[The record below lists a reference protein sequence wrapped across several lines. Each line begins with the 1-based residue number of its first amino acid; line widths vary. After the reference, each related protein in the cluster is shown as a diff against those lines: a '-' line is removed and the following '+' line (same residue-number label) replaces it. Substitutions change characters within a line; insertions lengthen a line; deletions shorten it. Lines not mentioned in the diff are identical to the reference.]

1 MNEARK
7 TVLLVEDQGSV
18 AAAEKKSLELYGYK
32 VILARSGES
41 AIEVLAGTEPIDIIL
56 MDIDLGEGMDGTQ
69 AAQRILK
76 DHDIP
81 LVFVSSHTDPEVV
94 EKTEKITSYGYVV
107 KKSGI
112 TVLDASIKMAF
123 KLFEANR
130 IVKAT
135 RDKLEATLDAL
146 PDVLFEV
153 GLDGRIFDFHSPHA
167 DLLYQSSVEVVGK
180 GISDFHPADN
190 SATFMSAVREA
201 HEKGYSS
208 GKQFEMAVP
217 AGLRWFEISVSR
229 KAGAEHEPHFI
240 ILKRDITGRKQA
252 ETALQKAF
260 EENRNLLGELQHRVK
275 NSFSMI
281 SSMIGLAA
289 GAASSPDTEA
299 ALSELDVRVMSVSE
313 LYSLLY
319 ASGSFTEVRLE
330 DYCDRVAA
338 TIVGLSEN
346 ISIETDME
354 SMVVSVKRA
363 APIGL
368 IVTELVTNAVKYAFP
383 GGRPGIISVSLK
395 KNSRGAILVVRDDG
409 VGLPAGFDLAA
420 SRGMGLNLVRSLLS
434 QIDGK
439 FRLEADVKGTSCSVD
454 FALAEGGGK

>member
-1 MNEARK
+1 MSQDRK

-18 AAAEKKSLELYGYK
+18 AAAEKKSLEIYGYK
-32 VILARSGES
+32 VILARSGER
-41 AIEVLAGTEPIDIIL
+41 AIEVLAGADPIDIIL

-69 AAQRILK
+69 SAQMILK

-94 EKTEKITSYGYVV
+94 EKTEKITSYGYIV

-123 KLFEANR
+123 KLFEAN
-130 IVKAT
+130 KAT
-135 RDKLEATLDAL
+135 KITMDKLEATLDAL
-146 PDVLFEV
+146 PDLLFEV
-153 GLDGRIFDFHSPHA
+153 GLDGLVFDYHSPRSE
-167 DLLYQSSVEVVGK
+167 LLHQSSVAIVGK
-180 GISDFHPADN
+180 GISDIHPADI
-190 SATFMSAVREA
+190 SEVIMSAVREA

-217 AGLRWFEISVSR
+217 AGLRWFEISVSL
-229 KAGAEHEPHFI
+229 KAGEPREPHFI
-240 ILKRDITGRKQA
+240 ILKRDITERKHA
-252 ETALQKAF
+252 EIALLKAF

-275 NSFSMI
+275 NSFTMI

-299 ALSELDVRVMSVSE
+299 ALSELDARVLSVSE

-319 ASGSFTEVRLE
+319 ASGSFTEVNLE
-330 DYCDRVAA
+330 DYCARVASTMA
-338 TIVGLSEN
+338 GLSEN
-346 ISIETDME
+346 VSIETDME

-368 IVTELVTNAVKYAFP
+368 IVTELVTNAMKYAFP
-383 GGRPGIISVSLK
+383 GGRPGTISVSLK
-395 KNSRGAILVVRDDG
+395 KKSGGAILVVRDDG
-409 VGLPAGFDLAA
+409 VGLPSGFDLAA

-434 QIDGK
+434 QIDGS
-439 FRLEADVKGTSCSVD
+439 FRLETQAQGTSCSVE
-454 FALAEGGGK
+454 FAVAQGGEK

>member
-208 GKQFEMAVP
+208 GKQFKMAVP
-217 AGLRWFEISVSR
+217 A
-229 KAGAEHEPHFI
+229 
-240 ILKRDITGRKQA
+240 
-252 ETALQKAF
+252 
-260 EENRNLLGELQHRVK
+260 
-275 NSFSMI
+275 
-281 SSMIGLAA
+281 
-289 GAASSPDTEA
+289 
-299 ALSELDVRVMSVSE
+299 
-313 LYSLLY
+313 
-319 ASGSFTEVRLE
+319 
-330 DYCDRVAA
+330 
-338 TIVGLSEN
+338 
-346 ISIETDME
+346 
-354 SMVVSVKRA
+354 
-363 APIGL
+363 
-368 IVTELVTNAVKYAFP
+368 
-383 GGRPGIISVSLK
+383 
-395 KNSRGAILVVRDDG
+395 
-409 VGLPAGFDLAA
+409 
-420 SRGMGLNLVRSLLS
+420 
-434 QIDGK
+434 
-439 FRLEADVKGTSCSVD
+439 
-454 FALAEGGGK
+454 